1 MKKTFYLSLLAVSI
15 LTITACSNYKDPSEV
30 AFTINNLSVINIHTE
45 FQKQFLDSEDKDDF
59 VYAHKDELSNFRK
72 SAPKV
77 NKVSYSINSDTGVEP
92 KKVVVSVS
100 ESRDMSNPMTFEG
113 DKEGTDIYN
122 LKTGTTY
129 YYQVHA
135 DYISTFDSEIKSF
148 TVSNDSPRNLFIE
161 GVENVRDLGGWDIG
175 ENKVYKQGLIYR
187 TAQFN
192 YGGSANTFN
201 SAPTELGKKV
211 LLEDLKIK
219 TEIDLRKTK
228 DKNNDDEVAGITSSP
243 LGDNVN
249 YVSCPMVFGGKNV
262 FEQDVNIDSLKL
274 FFNTLADIN
283 NYPIA
288 FHCVRG
294 TDRTGALAYI
304 LGAIA
309 GMSEEDLLTDYLFS
323 NFARIGNVV
332 RRNNIASLYVRGIAN
347 SKGDTYQEKA
357 MNYLIDKVEV
367 SKTTLD
373 AIKDILVED

>member
-1 MKKTFYLSLLAVSI
+1 MKKTIILSLLGVSI
-15 LTITACSNYKDPSEV
+15 LSITACSSYKDPGSV
-30 AFTINNLSVINIHTE
+30 NFTIGDLSVAEIHTE
-45 FQKQFLDSEDKDDF
+45 FQDEFLNSEDKDDF

-72 SAPKV
+72 SAPNMTKI
-77 NKVSYSINSDTGVEP
+77 SYSISSDSGVEP
-92 KKVVVSVS
+92 KKVVTSIS

-122 LKTGTTY
+122 LKTGATY

-135 DYISTFDSEIKSF
+135 EYISTFDSEIKSF
-148 TVSNDSPRNLFIE
+148 TVNSDSPRNLFVE

-175 ENKVYKQGLIYR
+175 TGKVYKQGMIYR

-262 FEQDVNIDSLKL
+262 FTQDINKDSLKL
-274 FFNTLADIN
+274 FFETLSDEN
-283 NYPIA
+283 NYPVA

-294 TDRTGALAYI
+294 TDRTGALAYV
-304 LGAIA
+304 LGAIV
-309 GMSEEDLLTDYLFS
+309 GMNEIELLTDYLFS
-323 NFARIGNVV
+323 NFARIGNAV
-332 RRNNIASLYVRGIAN
+332 RRNNIASQYVLGISN
-347 SKGDTYQEKA
+347 SEGDTYQEKA
-357 MNYLIDKVEV
+357 INYLLANV
-367 SKTTLD
+367 
-373 AIKDILVED
+373 DISLETITKIQNILIG